1 MKNYTFY
8 YTDKIIATFTFLT
21 PRTKRNLFS
30 ASLLHTVFT
39 YPFMHSRGY
48 LNKSNSYDE
57 ETRLI
62 YINFVIALVH
72 NKLNLHLSKFNNY
85 GEVLK
90 FLEGFKGDKLFSKS
104 YISVLKLK
112 GQFKKVP
119 LTEKSEEFILY
130 VKKRFPSFDE
140 AGFVFQPTDT
150 LHLDKSKTLQTIT
163 PSKNRLFSKSIN
175 EENQH
180 IYKPKPIK
188 LSYTYTLFFKLM
200 HSIIT
205 LTLIFIP
212 YFVLFLFTAKDLLPE
227 LLDLTKEI
235 ETDLELIKARPY
247 VYGYDYTGP
256 VRTLEAATYTDKRH
270 TTPLNKAFLDNIQST
285 LQQNPDIANN
295 KHIFNKST

>member
-30 ASLLHTVFT
+30 ASSLHTVST

-48 LNKSNSYDE
+48 LNKRNSYDE
-57 ETRLI
+57 ESRLI

-112 GQFKKVP
+112 GQFQKVP

-140 AGFVFQPTDT
+140 AEY
-150 LHLDKSKTLQTIT
+150 I
-163 PSKNRLFSKSIN
+163 PSPLLKIDCF
-175 EENQH
+175 
-180 IYKPKPIK
+180 
-188 LSYTYTLFFKLM
+188 LSL
-200 HSIIT
+200 
-205 LTLIFIP
+205 
-212 YFVLFLFTAKDLLPE
+212 
-227 LLDLTKEI
+227 LTKI
-235 ETDLELIKARPY
+235 ID
-247 VYGYDYTGP
+247 
-256 VRTLEAATYTDKRH
+256 TYIN
-270 TTPLNKAFLDNIQST
+270 LNLLNNHIPIHYFLNFSILLLS
-285 LQQNPDIANN
+285 LP
-295 KHIFNKST
+295 

>member
-1 MKNYTFY
+1 MKNYTLY

-39 YPFMHSRGY
+39 YPFMHTRGY

-112 GQFKKVP
+112 GQFQKVP

-140 AGFVFQPTDT
+140 AEFVFQPTNT
-150 LHLDKSKTLQTIT
+150 LHLDKSMILHTTP
-163 PSKNRLFSKSIN
+163 PSKNRLFSKSLDK
-175 EENQH
+175 ENRY
-180 IYKPKPIK
+180 IYKPKPSK
-188 LSYTYTLFFKLM
+188 QAYTLFFKLL
-200 HSIIT
+200 HFITIIT
-205 LTLIFIP
+205 FIIIP
-212 YFVLFLFTAKDLLPE
+212 YFVLFLFIAKDLLPE
-227 LLDLTKEI
+227 LLNLI
-235 ETDLELIKARPY
+235 EELDTDLESNKARARPY
-247 VYGYDYTGP
+247 IYGYDYTDP
-256 VRTLEAATYTDKRH
+256 VISSDTIKY
-270 TTPLNKAFLDNIQST
+270 N
-285 LQQNPDIANN
+285 
-295 KHIFNKST
+295 HIYNKST